1 MSYPTAAADARAR
14 RAWETLGAIAAVVLL
29 IAVVLGLVL
38 ARIVRRPLE
47 SLTAAA
53 AAVGAGDLSARAE
66 VTGPPETR
74 AVASAFN
81 LMAARLDELLRA
93 QQSFA
98 ADAAHELRSPLQ
110 ALRLRLENLDDEVG
124 PGGHRDL
131 EAAHAEALRLSRLV
145 TGLLELARAEDAA
158 QPDAAVELAPAVAR
172 RIGRWRE
179 LAAEAGIRL
188 DVSVPGDLRVLAA
201 SDRVEQVVENLI
213 ANAVAAS
220 PSGGVIAVTAVR
232 AGAQVELRV
241 SDEGRGLSDEEKARA
256 FDRFWRGRETGDGSG
271 LGLAI
276 VRRLVERDG
285 GSVELRDAPGG
296 GLEAVVHLPA

>member
-1 MSYPTAAADARAR
+1 M
-14 RAWETLGAIAAVVLL
+14 
-29 IAVVLGLVL
+29 
-38 ARIVRRPLE
+38 
-47 SLTAAA
+47 
-53 AAVGAGDLSARAE
+53 
-66 VTGPPETR
+66 
-74 AVASAFN
+74 
-81 LMAARLDELLRA
+81 
-93 QQSFA
+93 
-98 ADAAHELRSPLQ
+98 
-110 ALRLRLENLDDEVG
+110 
-124 PGGHRDL
+124 
-131 EAAHAEALRLSRLV
+131 
-145 TGLLELARAEDAA
+145 
-158 QPDAAVELAPAVAR
+158 
-172 RIGRWRE
+172 
-179 LAAEAGIRL
+179 
-188 DVSVPGDLRVLAA
+188 PGDLRVLAA